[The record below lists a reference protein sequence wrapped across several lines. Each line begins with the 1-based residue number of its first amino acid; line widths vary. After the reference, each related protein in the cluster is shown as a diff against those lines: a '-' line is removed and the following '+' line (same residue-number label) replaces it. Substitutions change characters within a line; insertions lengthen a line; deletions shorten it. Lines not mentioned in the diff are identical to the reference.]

1 MNPDAA
7 SAFLIWIVYI
17 FNNTPPHSV
26 ICGKISFCHNFPSFL
41 IFIRLTGGAIWIIN
55 IHQSKE
61 SVMIDLSKLSSR
73 AELAYN
79 VLKSGGSY
87 VNRLETN
94 SYTGREQFHYR
105 LENSDGWIMK
115 GFGGKTFY
123 ELCGLNLLTPAYS
136 TSVSSYYK
144 LRA

>member
-1 MNPDAA
+1 
-7 SAFLIWIVYI
+7 
-17 FNNTPPHSV
+17 
-26 ICGKISFCHNFPSFL
+26 
-41 IFIRLTGGAIWIIN
+41 
-55 IHQSKE
+55 
-61 SVMIDLSKLSSR
+61 MIDLSKLSSR
-73 AELAYN
+73 AEAAYN

-123 ELCGLNLLTPAYS
+123 ELCGLNLLTPGYS